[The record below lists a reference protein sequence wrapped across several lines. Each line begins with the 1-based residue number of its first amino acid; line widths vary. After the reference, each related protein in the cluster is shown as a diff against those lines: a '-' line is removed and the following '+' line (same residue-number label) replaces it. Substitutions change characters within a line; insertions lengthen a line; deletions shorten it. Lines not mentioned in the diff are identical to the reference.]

1 MFGANLK
8 LAGLL
13 RMQLNI
19 FRKFRRPK
27 CIAIEWIEH
36 VKTENLVYPYSPEN
50 QVVGAN
56 HN

>member
-27 CIAIEWIEH
+27 CIAIEWIGH
-36 VKTENLVYPYSPEN
+36 VKPENLVYPYSPEN